1 VNCFLYSGA
10 HIEDGGFLV
19 DANLKIV
26 RTQLG
31 FLMASS
37 SIYDS
42 PLPLLFY
49 QLDGLSANNFFER
62 QIASSHQKLFS
73 H

>member
-1 VNCFLYSGA
+1 
-10 HIEDGGFLV
+10 
-19 DANLKIV
+19 
-26 RTQLG
+26 LG

-49 QLDGLSANNFFER
+49 QLDGLSANNFFEH